1 MGFVSGAPPES
12 YSPPEHRTRRK
23 RKQKRRLKA
32 VLLCGGLFL
41 LAFTHGL
48 LRHESGAATRE
59 GERGRQRRSRDN
71 DAGVKWDVNEARGE
85 VL

>member
-1 MGFVSGAPPES
+1 METKAAFEGGIVV
-12 YSPPEHRTRRK
+12 RRS
-23 RKQKRRLKA
+23 
-32 VLLCGGLFL
+32 FL

-48 LRHESGAATRE
+48 LHRSGAATRE